1 MLENQGN
8 SVIFYAHYSTAG
20 VSQAGLTVTVD
31 VYEVARDGTATLVV
45 NDGACT
51 EIGAGLY
58 RYLLAAAS
66 VDAAAEYVA
75 VFHTATATVDQQD
88 IPALWVIDRA
98 GVEYLDASIAAV
110 PTAAEI
116 WTSTT
121 RTLTQTAAQVAAVLA
136 GSDITVQRGDTLSV
150 ALTGLG
156 NIAARTKL
164 YFTVKVNPSRDPDT
178 AAILKIE
185 ETAGLTVVNGAA
197 YTTVANG
204 DITVDDAAAGDVT
217 ITVDEAVTA
226 LLSVASGLYYDIQMV
241 SAAGV
246 TTLTAGRL
254 TVAADVTR
262 AVS

>member
-1 MLENQGN
+1 MADYK
-8 SVIFYAHYSTAG
+8 FYAFFIASKIGKT
-20 VSQAGLTVTVD
+20 GLTVTVD
-31 VYEVARDGTATLVV
+31 VYGPGGVEASAQ
-45 NDGACT
+45 AAT
-51 EIGAGLY
+51 EIGGGLY
-58 RYLLAAAS
+58 SYTHT
-66 VDAAAEYVA
+66 DATPGDYMA
-75 VFHTATATVDQQD
+75 VFKTADATVDCQH
-88 IPALWVIDRA
+88 IPDLVTKELPLID
-98 GVEYLDASIAAV
+98 AAISSV
-110 PTAAEI
+110 DEAVWAA
-116 WTSTT
+116 TT

-185 ETAGLTVVNGAA
+185 ETAGLTVVNGVA

-204 DITVDDAAAGDVT
+204 DITVDDEADGDVT

-226 LLSVASGLYYDIQMV
+226 LLMVASGLYYDIQMV

-246 TTLTAGRL
+246 VTLTAGRM